1 LKVDSNTVV
10 LSIIVMPES
19 LSLEELSQQVNAW
32 CAEHGIEPASGQ
44 VGELVSERNVRYY
57 RTLGLVDA
65 PVDGRYTEKHLLQL
79 SAIRLLQAQ
88 GLPLRRIRELL
99 YGRSLSDLQE
109 IRRRGLVEARKA
121 TGALRVAMPVGD
133 ELWRAIPLDEDFL
146 LVSRRGTPLTTSQRD
161 AVLLALRGA
170 PSARA
175 RTSIIP

>member
-99 YGRSLSDLQE
+99 LRS
-109 IRRRGLVEARKA
+109 VP
-121 TGALRVAMPVGD
+121 LRS
-133 ELWRAIPLDEDFL
+133 
-146 LVSRRGTPLTTSQRD
+146 SRDSSSWSG
-161 AVLLALRGA
+161 RGA
-170 PSARA
+170 EGYGGSPRGNAGGR
-175 RTSIIP
+175 